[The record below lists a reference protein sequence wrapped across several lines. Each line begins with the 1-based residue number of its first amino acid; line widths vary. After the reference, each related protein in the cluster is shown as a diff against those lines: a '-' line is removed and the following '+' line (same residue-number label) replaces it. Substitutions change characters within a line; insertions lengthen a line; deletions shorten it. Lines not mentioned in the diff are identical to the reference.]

1 MPRHTDVSVTRGNWV
16 QLTDANVTSITF
28 QNRGPDY
35 ILVKVTAAATAPS
48 NDDGAIRYNPG
59 QGERNVALSDLAPG
73 VSGTRVYAYLP
84 NEASKAAVDVSVSH
98 A

>member
-16 QLTDANVTSITF
+16 QLTDADVTSITF
-28 QNRGPDY
+28 QNKGPDH
-35 ILVKVTAAATAPS
+35 IFVAVTAGATAPS
-48 NDDGAIRYNPG
+48 STAAAYRYNPG

-73 VSGTRVYAYLP
+73 VTGTRVYAFLP